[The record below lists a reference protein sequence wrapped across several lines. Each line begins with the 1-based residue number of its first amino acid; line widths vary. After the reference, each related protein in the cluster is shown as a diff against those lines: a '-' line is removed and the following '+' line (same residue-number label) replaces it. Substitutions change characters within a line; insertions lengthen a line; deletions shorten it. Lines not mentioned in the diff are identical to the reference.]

1 MTLKL
6 YELREEFEG
15 LDDRERLE
23 VLLDFAETLPDPSDS
38 GGPLFGNE
46 SCRVQEC
53 QTPVYLR
60 VALRDG
66 KTHLEADVPRKSPT
80 VRGIVSL
87 IVEGL
92 ENAEPREVFELPDD
106 LLPLFGLEN
115 ALGMTRQ
122 QGVQGVMKRIKRD
135 LYEATQAASA

>member
-15 LDDRERLE
+15 LDDHERLQ
-23 VLLDFAETLPDPSDS
+23 VLLDFAETLPEPNDSD
-38 GGPLFGNE
+38 GALLGNE
-46 SCRVQEC
+46 ACRVQEC

-60 VALRDG
+60 VRLRDG
-66 KTHLEADVPRKSPT
+66 KTHLEADVPRNSPT
-80 VRGIVSL
+80 VRGLVSL

-92 ENAEPREVFELPDD
+92 EDADPQEVFELPDD

-122 QGVQGVMKRIKRD
+122 QGVQGVIKRIKRD
-135 LYEATQAASA
+135 LRDATTSASA

>member
-6 YELREEFEG
+6 YKLREEFEG
-15 LDDRERLE
+15 LDDEERLQ
-23 VLLDFAETLPDPSDS
+23 VLMDFAETLPAASD
-38 GGPLFGNE
+38 GPLFGNE

-53 QTPVYLR
+53 QTPVYLK
-60 VALRDG
+60 VTLRDG
-66 KTHLEADVPRKSPT
+66 KTHLDADVPRKSPT

-92 ENAEPREVFELPDD
+92 EDALPQDVFGLPDD
-106 LLPLFGLEN
+106 LLPLFGLQN

-122 QGVQGVMKRIKRD
+122 QGVRGMMSRIKQD
-135 LYEATQAASA
+135 LHKAIAAESV

>member
-15 LDDRERLE
+15 LDDEERLQ
-23 VLLDFAETLPDPSDS
+23 VLLDFAETLPDPTNTD
-38 GGPLFGNE
+38 GPLFGNE

-53 QTPVYLR
+53 QTPVFLR
-60 VALRDG
+60 ISLRDG
-66 KTHLEADVPRKSPT
+66 KVHLEADVPRKSPT

-92 ENAEPREVFELPDD
+92 EEADPQEVFDLPDD

-122 QGVQGVMKRIKRD
+122 QGVHGMMLRIKRD
-135 LYEATQAASA
+135 LREAIGADFA

>member
-15 LDDRERLE
+15 LDDQERLQ
-23 VLLDFAETLPDPSDS
+23 VLLDFAETLPVS
-38 GGPLFGNE
+38 GDADAPLFGNE

-53 QTPVYLR
+53 QTPVFLR
-60 VALRDG
+60 VSLRDG
-66 KTHLEADVPRKSPT
+66 KAHLEADVPRKSPT

-92 ENAEPREVFELPDD
+92 EEADPQDVFDLPDD

-122 QGVQGVMKRIKRD
+122 QGVHGMMMRIKRD
-135 LYEATQAASA
+135 LRDAIAADSV

>member
-15 LDDRERLE
+15 LDDQERLQ
-23 VLLDFAETLPDPSDS
+23 VLLDFAETLPEASDADV
-38 GGPLFGNE
+38 PLFGNE
-46 SCRVQEC
+46 ACRVQEC

-92 ENAEPREVFELPDD
+92 EDAEPQEVFQLPDD

-122 QGVQGVMKRIKRD
+122 QGVHGMMRRIKHDLRD
-135 LYEATQAASA
+135 ALQAEPA